1 MISNTVPKNGSS
13 EVYNKPVQATVANS
27 QEKLRSI
34 MASMALRAHSYY
46 WKTLDDTE
54 DSLPALL
61 GISLDDAKSVYHL
74 CGIYDK
80 NTAKFIKTDLEM
92 FLSTMDRT
100 IIEMV
105 DYCTLGR
112 KREKFLRLGH
122 LKRMDSIAKPKLQY
136 KKGGLVQRPN
146 KTTNVVQLS
155 PSKRDLLSKLVD
167 EAKAN
172 IADTVPK
179 NGTSEVYNKSDIA
192 RLANCQE
199 KLRMIMESM
208 ALWAYS

>member
-27 QEKLRSI
+27 QEKLRST

-46 WKTLDDTE
+46 WKTLGDTY
-54 DSLPALL
+54 DSLPAL
-61 GISLDDAKSVYHL
+61 IAISSLDDAKSIYHL

-80 NTAKFIKTDLEM
+80 NTAKFIKTNLEM
-92 FLSTMDRT
+92 FLSTMDDRT

-136 KKGGLVQRPN
+136 KKGSLVQRPN

-155 PSKRDLLSKLVD
+155 PSERDLLSKLVD

-208 ALWAYS
+208 AL